1 VHASVRAG
9 EWPEKLSAPGLDS
22 ETSDSTHADQ
32 RATAPPAG
40 FNCGHVDC
48 RLLPLRE
55 LAFTLPLSSIPL
67 TATK

>member
-32 RATAPPAG
+32 RATAPPQQVSIVGMWTVG
-40 FNCGHVDC
+40 FYHSGNLLSHC
-48 RLLPLRE
+48 R
-55 LAFTLPLSSIPL
+55 
-67 TATK
+67 